1 MNFKKQP
8 LKGVEIHGAPQV
20 GTRTVNILMGEH
32 ANEFVRGDIMDAN
45 AVLQAFDE
53 FKGNVDTD
61 HDTLEELVNKINA
74 NTEEIS
80 NVNTQIQKEVNDR
93 TSADNNTITTLDQ
106 KIKAVTAIING
117 KQDKIIPNRI
127 DATGI
132 DAADIE
138 QLRTIVNNLINALAT
153 SGLVS
158 TNLQG

>member
-53 FKGNVDTD
+53 LKGNVDTD
-61 HDTLEELVNKINA
+61 HDTLEEIVNKINA
-74 NTEEIS
+74 NTEGIS

-93 TSADNNTITTLDQ
+93 TAADNNTLTTLNQ
-106 KIKAVTAIING
+106 KIEAVTVVVNG

-127 DATGI
+127 DTTGI

-153 SGLVS
+153 SGLIS
-158 TNLQG
+158 TGLQS